1 MEEDMKNKMW
11 REWKEGR
18 YERKNINEEREKKMD
33 EKERE
38 REMED

>member
-1 MEEDMKNKMW
+1 VE
-11 REWKEGR
+11 RVEGR

-38 REMED
+38 RELED